1 MLPKYWGWFLVSVPW
16 TFVIRKVRLT
26 CGLWME
32 MRKQEAQGGER
43 SHLQSL
49 SDLAQNLKPSES
61 RPPPVTVP
69 YSRLS
74 VRAAFFIFGRKLPDK
89 QIRSHI

>member
-1 MLPKYWGWFLVSVPW
+1 
-16 TFVIRKVRLT
+16 
-26 CGLWME
+26 

-49 SDLAQNLKPSES
+49 SDLVQNLKPRES

-69 YSRLS
+69 SSKLS
-74 VRAAFFIFGRKLPDK
+74 EMREALFIFG
-89 QIRSHI
+89 

>member
-1 MLPKYWGWFLVSVPW
+1 MLPKYWGWFLISVPW
-16 TFVIRKVRLT
+16 TFVIGKVRLT

-32 MRKQEAQGGER
+32 MRKQEARGGER

-49 SDLAQNLKPSES
+49 SDLVQNLKPRES

-69 YSRLS
+69 SSKLS
-74 VRAAFFIFGRKLPDK
+74 EMREALFIFG
-89 QIRSHI
+89 